1 MQQQDSIASESVA
14 AEAAVTS
21 AAQPSYPT
29 SPYQVLRMLPRD
41 ATPAQQDSAIQAWF
55 HPKEI
60 RYSQRP
66 DTLHLPGQEPA
77 KSLSEVEIPQYYRK
91 NFFSTTDTLFYTEH
105 EGVHFGVAGDPKPYT
120 LRQDNFFTSV
130 LLLCLVVFVISI
142 AHSQHFIT
150 QQLRNFFYTSQN
162 VSNLTET
169 TGEVHFQL
177 FFLGLQCL
185 LLSLASYQ
193 YTTHFVTTL
202 ILNDESKLV
211 IIYFLT
217 FITFYCIKW
226 ILYQMVNA
234 IFFTRIQRIQWNKT
248 FLFIQAITCVLIFPF
263 VLLAVYFNLSLQN
276 ATYYFIFVLI
286 LTKMLAFYKQW
297 SIFFRSNSSLLQN
310 FLYFCTLEI
319 VPLLSL
325 AGGLMVLIDKLKLN
339 F

>member
-1 MQQQDSIASESVA
+1 MQKQDSIASESVA
-14 AEAAVTS
+14 EAAATS

-55 HPKEI
+55 HPSEI
-60 RYSQRP
+60 RYSERP

-77 KSLSEVEIPQYYRK
+77 KSLNEVEIPQYYRK

-105 EGVHFGVAGDPKPYT
+105 EGVRFGVAGDPKPYT

-150 QQLRNFFYTSQN
+150 QQLRNFFYISHN

-169 TGEVHFQL
+169 IGEIHFQL
-177 FFLGLQCL
+177 FFIGLQCL
-185 LLSLASYQ
+185 ILSLACYQ
-193 YTTHFVTTL
+193 YTIHLVTTL
-202 ILNDESKLV
+202 ILDSESKLV
-211 IIYFLT
+211 IFFFLI
-217 FITFYCIKW
+217 FIGFYVIKW
-226 ILYQMVNA
+226 ILYQMVNS

-248 FLFIQAITCVLIFPF
+248 FLFIQVFTCVLIFPF
-263 VLLAVYFNLSLQN
+263 VLLVVYFNLSLQN

-286 LTKMLAFYKQW
+286 FTKILAFYKQW
-297 SIFFRSNSSLLQN
+297 SIFFHSKSSLLQF